1 MRELLVV
8 AIGLVFVIGGIGT
21 FLWLRTLER
30 RTIHLGWT
38 GPRQA
43 FDKRRRIQLAVC
55 VAAAAGIYLL
65 AVYGLGLPAGTA
77 NTNGFGLVL
86 LLVSSVWLT
95 FRKDIAR
102 YQYQIVMTMFN
113 RNRPEQDE
121 AQRQVKAMESL
132 GTGFSVLLFSTG
144 ILLLALNL
152 AFS

>member
-1 MRELLVV
+1 MDAHARAQDKPSRLD
-8 AIGLVFVIGGIGT
+8 
-21 FLWLRTLER
+21 
-30 RTIHLGWT
+30 

-43 FDKRRRIQLAVC
+43 FDKRRRIQFAVS

-65 AVYGLGLPAGTA
+65 AVYALELSTGTA

-86 LLVSSVWLT
+86 LLVSAIWFT

-102 YQYQIVMTMFN
+102 YQYQTIMAMFN

-121 AQRQVKAMESL
+121 EQRQVKAMESL

-144 ILLLALNL
+144 VLLLTLNL
-152 AFS
+152 VFS